1 MDWHYAILCCLF
13 MIWLQTIC
21 LYKKFVRSYVCLS
34 KKPADIGVCYQGLF
48 PSPDEME
55 NCSEEN
61 LDFLREPEKDFNDLE
76 DQKVKRLDEVDSSGK
91 VSYSPEK
98 SEKKCAVPKEHKESE
113 SDFSGSENQKVAWL
127 NDLDSS
133 DEMSN
138 SLEAL
143 VEEYEV
149 SRDYILRAKKMGPP
163 VQIKN
168 ILLDSIEQEKI
179 PKSFED
185 RFNASRQKILYRR
198 RRQERSVFNFFSWIF
213 LYWI

>member
-1 MDWHYAILCCLF
+1 
-13 MIWLQTIC
+13 
-21 LYKKFVRSYVCLS
+21 
-34 KKPADIGVCYQGLF
+34 
-48 PSPDEME
+48 ME

-91 VSYSPEK
+91 VSDSPEK

-138 SLEAL
+138 SLEEL
-143 VEEYEV
+143 EEAYEV
-149 SRDYILRAKKMGPP
+149 PKEYNLRVKMSTL

-168 ILLDSIEQEKI
+168 IQLDKI
-179 PKSFED
+179 QQGKIAKSFED
-185 RFNASRQKILYRR
+185 RFNASRQKILCRR
-198 RRQERSVFNFFSWIF
+198 RRKERSVFNFYSWTF
-213 LYWI
+213 LY